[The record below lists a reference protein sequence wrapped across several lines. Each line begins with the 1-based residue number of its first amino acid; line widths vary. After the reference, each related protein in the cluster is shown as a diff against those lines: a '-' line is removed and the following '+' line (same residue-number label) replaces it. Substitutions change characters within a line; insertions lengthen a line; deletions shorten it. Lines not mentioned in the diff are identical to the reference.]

1 MSESIKQVSPKAES
15 KKERIVKKLWSLK
28 FQILGVVVL
37 IVIML
42 VVLARNGTFGDGMAN
57 WTSSDYKLL
66 NKSHTGQTRRSDNKN
81 DNWSRKDMIESVSR
95 FNRIAAE

>member
-1 MSESIKQVSPKAES
+1 MADTLKQES
-15 KKERIVKKLWSLK
+15 KTKWKLPSIVLK
-28 FQILGVVVL
+28 NEFYIGIIVFAVIVL
-37 IVIML
+37 IIL
-42 VVLARNGTFGDGMAN
+42 FATGTIGEGMSS
-57 WTSSDYKLL
+57 WTSPDYKLL